1 MPIFEIE
8 TPDGVFE
15 VDAPDEQT
23 ALGALGGQA
32 PAPQSTALPQSGAA
46 REFADFASGA
56 TQNPARAQYDELPA
70 WQKPIVAGS
79 DILQLAGR
87 APLMGWGEKAVAGL
101 RAPFTGNS
109 YEDELADQRRQ
120 TTAARNRSGWAG
132 TAAEVG
138 GAVAGPMAL
147 AGKGVTLAGRGGTA
161 TMEGVKG
168 LAARSGLMAAEG
180 AGYGAINAAGEDQ
193 DILSGAG
200 LGALFGA
207 GGNILGEGL
216 SKGVDKVAGL
226 FNKKPP
232 VQTIDDLK
240 AAGKAAFKEAD
251 AEGVVFNQNGV
262 QRLGQGIIDDLT
274 EHGFDPVNEPGL
286 MPVVNRLKKMGET
299 GNVTLTGLH
308 SLRKVASNGFVPG
321 NKSNNKLVSQ
331 VIARI
336 DDLVQKA
343 DPDTIL
349 VAGDPRKAATSF
361 RKGLDMWNRARKV
374 ETVEDLVAQGGRIGR
389 TNKSQ
394 NVEQATKRQ
403 LRKILDSKSVG
414 RGFTAAEKAAA
425 DKAIGYT
432 VPQQALDAISGM
444 LPRGQ
449 LTGMVQGSIGAANM
463 ATGNLP
469 GLALQGAGM
478 LAGYGAK
485 KGSEALAR
493 KSVDQF
499 VDLVARG
506 GVPAQTAPNAVQ
518 LLARQKRDAL
528 GRALMALGVYNTT
541 D

>member
-1 MPIFEIE
+1 MIE
-8 TPDGVFE
+8 VELPDGSVAEF
-15 VDAPDEQT
+15 PDGT
-23 ALGALGGQA
+23 PSDIIKGALQKRFGGAQ
-32 PAPQSTALPQSGAA
+32 PQSEAFSQGLQDLSAI
-46 REFADFASGA
+46 
-56 TQNPARAQYDELPA
+56 TQNPARAQYDALPG
-70 WQKPIVAGS
+70 WQKPIVAAS
-79 DILQLAGR
+79 DIVQLAGR
-87 APLMGWGEKAVAGL
+87 APLMGWGEKAVAKG
-101 RAPFTGNS
+101 RSIVNGGS
-109 YEDELADQRRQ
+109 YEEELAEQQRL
-120 TTAARNRSGWAG
+120 TNAARRRSGVAG
-132 TAAEVG
+132 TVAEVS

-147 AGKGVTLAGRGGTA
+147 ASKGVTLAGRLGSGAA
-161 TMEGVKG
+161 TGAKGV
-168 LAARSGLMAAEG
+168 AARTGLMAAEG
-180 AGYGAINAAGEDQ
+180 AGYGALNAAGEDQ
-193 DILSGAG
+193 DILTGAG
-200 LGALFGA
+200 LGALA
-207 GGNILGEGL
+207 GGVGNVVGEGL
-216 SKGVDKVAGL
+216 AKGVDKVAGL

-232 VQTIDDLK
+232 VQSVDDLK

-262 QRLGQGIIDDLT
+262 QRLGQGVIDDLT
-274 EHGFDPVNEPGL
+274 EHGFDPVNEPGI
-286 MPVVNRLKKMGET
+286 MPVVTRLKKMGET

-308 SLRKVASNGFVPG
+308 SLRKVASNGFIPG
-321 NKSNNKLVSQ
+321 NQSNNKLVSQ

-349 VAGDPRKAATSF
+349 VSGDPKKAATAF
-361 RKGLDMWNRARKV
+361 KKGLDMWHRARKV
-374 ETVEDLVAQGGRIGR
+374 ETVDELVERGGRIGR

-425 DKAIGYT
+425 NKAIGYT

-478 LAGYGAK
+478 LAGFGAK

-493 KSVDQF
+493 KSVNEF
-499 VDLVARG
+499 VDLVSRG
-506 GVPAQTAPNAVQ
+506 GVPAQVAPNSVQ
-518 LLARQKRDAL
+518 LLARQKREAL
-528 GRALMALGVYNTT
+528 ARALMALGVYQSAR
-541 D
+541 